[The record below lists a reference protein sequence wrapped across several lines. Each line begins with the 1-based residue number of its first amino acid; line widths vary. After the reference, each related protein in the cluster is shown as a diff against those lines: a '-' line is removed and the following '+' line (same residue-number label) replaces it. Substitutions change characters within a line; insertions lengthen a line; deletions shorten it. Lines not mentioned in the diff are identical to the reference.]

1 MAMDL
6 AMTKDLF
13 SADEKN
19 PQVMVIGFHPPFHG
33 NVMGQK
39 IYVSH
44 MASLKSTNWRFIAG
58 KIIYKYGNCSEA
70 MFDRQME

>member
-1 MAMDL
+1 MRMNLKRSRRHTRDLAMDL

-33 NVMGQK
+33 NVMGMSWDK
-39 IYVSH
+39 
-44 MASLKSTNWRFIAG
+44 KSTYHTWLV
-58 KIIYKYGNCSEA
+58 
-70 MFDRQME
+70 